1 MPATLLL
8 NWPSLGK
15 MKGSAKTSWG
25 SQKEDWDIRV
35 TIRVFVCWHPGFVGQ
50 TVLEYSRRKGNATGV
65 SVFRVLHVGTEAGGQ
80 WWRPWV
86 SGMLRVRLGYPN
98 EIPQIGCLQYVT
110 VFSLG
115 SGGRKFK
122 VRVPGLVSGES
133 SSWLADRAVLLR
145 PPSGRDPCV
154 SSSSHKATFMTSF
167 NLSYLPRGLASKY
180 TLGLGLQHMDWGAA
194 GRRHNSVQEDL
205 GYLKAVDRG

>member
-1 MPATLLL
+1 M
-8 NWPSLGK
+8 
-15 MKGSAKTSWG
+15 
-25 SQKEDWDIRV
+25 
-35 TIRVFVCWHPGFVGQ
+35 
-50 TVLEYSRRKGNATGV
+50 
-65 SVFRVLHVGTEAGGQ
+65 
-80 WWRPWV
+80 